1 MIGVGDFEGDT
12 LDLSKIPAVVTIKN
26 TTGRR
31 IMVSISGINQKLPL
45 EDKQTVKLLAESSSE
60 LVGYLSQERDGV
72 EVTFEAKGE

>member
-1 MIGVGDFEGDT
+1 
-12 LDLSKIPAVVTIKN
+12 
-26 TTGRR
+26 
-31 IMVSISGINQKLPL
+31 MVSISGINQKLPL